1 MKILLLSAYD
11 AASHQYWHRSL
22 VAQFPEY
29 TWTVLTLPGRF
40 FAWRLRG
47 NSLSW
52 AFNQREALSQPYDLV
67 IATSMTDLSALRGFI
82 PSLAQTPSLVYFHEN
97 QFEYPRSG
105 HEHRSVEPQILNLYT
120 ALAADTVLFNSQFNQ
135 DTLLEGA
142 RKLLKKLPDQVPP
155 GLPELI
161 ASKSQVL
168 PVPLTEE
175 LFQPHHP
182 INSDAPLEIC
192 WNHRREFDKNGAL
205 LQDALQLLRQKTDHF
220 RLHLVG
226 QQFRCEPPVFA
237 EIEQQFAPQ
246 LGACGYVESV
256 TEYRALLQRSDVVL
270 STALHDFQGIAVL
283 EGVAAGAIPVVPDR
297 LAYTELFN
305 ADYRYPGGSNEAQH
319 LASRLLELSEL
330 KRNAS
335 LPSPPDI
342 QALSWQALRDDYQQ
356 VIETTAKR

>member
-29 TWTVLTLPGRF
+29 DWTVLTLPGRF

-52 AFNQREALSQPYDLV
+52 AFNERDTLSQPYDLV

-120 ALAADTVLFNSQFNQ
+120 ALAADTVLFNSQFNR

-155 GLPELI
+155 SLPERI
-161 ASKSQVL
+161 ASKSQIL
-168 PVPLTEE
+168 PVPLTEA
-175 LFQPHHP
+175 LFQPHQP
-182 INSDAPLEIC
+182 TDSSAPLEIS
-192 WNHRREFDKNGAL
+192 WNHRREFDKNGEL
-205 LQDALQLLRQKTDHF
+205 LRDALQLLHQQTDHF
-220 RLHLVG
+220 RLNLVG
-226 QQFRCEPPVFA
+226 QQFRCEPPIFA

-246 LGACGYVESV
+246 FGVCGYVESI
-256 TEYRALLQRSDVVL
+256 TDYRALLQRSDVVL

-297 LAYTELFN
+297 LAYTELFS
-305 ADYRYPGGSNEAQH
+305 ADYRYPDGNDEAQQ
-319 LASRLLELSEL
+319 LANRLFALSEH
-330 KRNAS
+330 KRNGC
-335 LPSPPDI
+335 LPSPPDVR
-342 QALSWQALRDDYQQ
+342 ALSWQHLRSCYQQ
-356 VIETTAKR
+356 VIEATAAR